1 MTFRKTLFWLH
12 LLAGLIAGLSIGIMC
27 FTGTALAFEKELVAF
42 AERDARRIAPPVAET
57 PRLSLAELQAR
68 VSTAHPNAKLSGLA
82 LENHPLA
89 AVAFTAGRNE
99 TFYAHP
105 FTGEIRQVAS
115 TRTRDF
121 LQLME
126 DWHRQLAL
134 GGPNRPLGKAINGAG
149 NLAFFFL
156 AVSGLYLWWPRKWR
170 TKGLKRSLWFVPA
183 ANAKARDWNWH
194 NVIGLWSA
202 PVLIVLTL
210 TALPIS
216 YRWAGNLIFTLT
228 GTPPPPPTSAPAPAA
243 PTAPSASLPTHAA
256 QAQPLSAEILI
267 ARAQKE
273 LPTWTSLRYRAAN
286 PAAAPTSATV
296 AVRTADAWPRTAL
309 TTLTL
314 DPFTGEILK
323 TNGYANLNAAQR
335 VRSWTRFL
343 HTGEAL
349 GALGQFVAALASLGG
364 CVLVYTG
371 FALAWHRWRRWRNPP
386 PLDAS

>member
-12 LLAGLIAGLSIGIMC
+12 LLAGLLAGLSIAIMC
-27 FTGTALAFEKELVAF
+27 FTGTALAFEKELVAY
-42 AERDARRIAPPVAET
+42 AERDARRIAPPAAET
-57 PRLSLAELQAR
+57 PRLSIAELQSR
-68 VSTAHPNAKLSGLA
+68 VSAAHPTTKLSGIA

-99 TFYAHP
+99 TFYANP

-134 GGPNRPLGKAINGAG
+134 GGSNRPLGKAINGAG
-149 NLAFFFL
+149 NIAFFFL
-156 AVSGLYLWWPRKWR
+156 TVSGLYLWWPRKWR

-183 ANAKARDWNWH
+183 ANTKARDWNWH
-194 NVIGLWSA
+194 NVIGFWSA

-228 GTPPPPPTSAPAPAA
+228 GTPPPPPTSAPAPTAA
-243 PTAPSASLPTHAA
+243 IPAPVA
-256 QAQPLSAEILI
+256 QAQPLSADSLI

-273 LPTWTSLRYRAAN
+273 LPAWTSLTYRGGSTG
-286 PAAAPTSATV
+286 AAPTPAPM

-309 TTLTL
+309 TTLSL

-323 TNGYANLNAAQR
+323 TSSYANLNAAQR

-349 GALGQFVAALASLGG
+349 GALGQAVAALASLGG

-386 PLDAS
+386 PLGAS

>member
-12 LLAGLIAGLSIGIMC
+12 LLAGLLAGLSIAIMC
-27 FTGTALAFEKELVAF
+27 FTGTALAFEKELVAY
-42 AERDARRIAPPVAET
+42 AERDARRIAPPAAET
-57 PRLSLAELQAR
+57 PRLSIAELQSR
-68 VSTAHPNAKLSGLA
+68 VSAAHPTTKLSGIA

-99 TFYAHP
+99 TFYANP

-134 GGPNRPLGKAINGAG
+134 GGSNRPLGKAINGAG
-149 NLAFFFL
+149 NIAFFFL
-156 AVSGLYLWWPRKWR
+156 TVSGLYLWWPRKWR

-183 ANAKARDWNWH
+183 ANTKARDWNWH
-194 NVIGLWSA
+194 NVIGFWSA

-228 GTPPPPPTSAPAPAA
+228 GTPPPPPTSAPAPTAA
-243 PTAPSASLPTHAA
+243 IPAPVA
-256 QAQPLSAEILI
+256 QAQPLSADSLI

-273 LPTWTSLRYRAAN
+273 LPAWTSLTYRGGSTG
-286 PAAAPTSATV
+286 AAPTPATM
-296 AVRTADAWPRTAL
+296 ALRTADAWPRTAL
-309 TTLTL
+309 TTLSL

-323 TNGYANLNAAQR
+323 TSSYANLNAAQR

-349 GALGQFVAALASLGG
+349 GALGQAVAALASLGG

-386 PLDAS
+386 PLGAS

>member
-1 MTFRKTLFWLH
+1 MTFRKILFWVH
-12 LLAGLIAGLSIGIMC
+12 LLAGLIAGLLIAIMC
-27 FTGTALAFEKELVAF
+27 FTGTALAFEKELVAY
-42 AERDARRIAPPVAET
+42 AERDARRIAPPAAET
-57 PRLSLAELQAR
+57 PRLSLAELLAR
-68 VSTAHPNAKLSGLA
+68 VRAAHPTAKLSGIA

-89 AVAFTAGRNE
+89 AVAFTAGRDE
-99 TFYAHP
+99 TFYTNP
-105 FTGEIRQVAS
+105 FTGEIRQVTA

-134 GGPNRPLGKAINGAG
+134 GGSNRALGKAINGAG
-149 NLAFFFL
+149 NIAFFFL

-194 NVIGLWSA
+194 NVIGLWTA

-216 YRWAGNLIFTLT
+216 YRWTGNLIFTLT
-228 GTPPPPPTSAPAPAA
+228 GTPPPPPTSAPAPSAPLASLPAPIAQAQLLSADSLIACAQKALPAWTSLTYRASNTDAA
-243 PTAPSASLPTHAA
+243 PT
-256 QAQPLSAEILI
+256 
-267 ARAQKE
+267 
-273 LPTWTSLRYRAAN
+273 
-286 PAAAPTSATV
+286 PATITL
-296 AVRTADAWPRTAL
+296 RTADAWPRTAL
-309 TTLTL
+309 TTLSL
-314 DPFTGEILK
+314 DPLTGEILK
-323 TNGYANLNAAQR
+323 TNSYANLNAAQR

-349 GALGQFVAALASLGG
+349 GALGQAVAALASLGG

-386 PLDAS
+386 PLGAS

>member
-1 MTFRKTLFWLH
+1 MTFRKILFWVH
-12 LLAGLIAGLSIGIMC
+12 LLAGLIAGLLIAIMC
-27 FTGTALAFEKELVAF
+27 FTGTALAFEKELVAY
-42 AERDARRIAPPVAET
+42 AERDARRIAPPAAET
-57 PRLSLAELQAR
+57 PRLSLAELLAR
-68 VSTAHPNAKLSGLA
+68 VRAAHPTAKLSGIA

-89 AVAFTAGRNE
+89 AVAFTAGRDE
-99 TFYAHP
+99 TFYTNP
-105 FTGEIRQVAS
+105 FTGEIRQVTA

-134 GGPNRPLGKAINGAG
+134 GGSNRALGKAINGAG
-149 NLAFFFL
+149 NIAFFFL

-194 NVIGLWSA
+194 NVIGLWTA

-228 GTPPPPPTSAPAPAA
+228 GTPPPPPTSAPAAPSAPLASLPAPIAQAQLLSADSLIACAQKALPAWTSLTYRASNTDAA
-243 PTAPSASLPTHAA
+243 PT
-256 QAQPLSAEILI
+256 
-267 ARAQKE
+267 
-273 LPTWTSLRYRAAN
+273 
-286 PAAAPTSATV
+286 PATITL
-296 AVRTADAWPRTAL
+296 RTADAWPRTAL
-309 TTLTL
+309 TTLSL
-314 DPFTGEILK
+314 DPLTGEILK
-323 TNGYANLNAAQR
+323 TNSYANLNAAQR

-349 GALGQFVAALASLGG
+349 GALGQAVAALASLGG

-386 PLDAS
+386 PLGAS

>member
-12 LLAGLIAGLSIGIMC
+12 LLVGLLAGLSIGIMC
-27 FTGTALAFEKELVAF
+27 FTGTALAFEKELVAY
-42 AERDARRIAPPVAET
+42 AERDARRIAPPAAET
-57 PRLSLAELQAR
+57 PRLSIAELQAR
-68 VSTAHPNAKLSGLA
+68 VGAAHPTAKLSGIA

-99 TFYAHP
+99 TFYANP

-134 GGPNRPLGKAINGAG
+134 GGSNRPLGKAINGAG
-149 NLAFFFL
+149 NIAFFFL

-183 ANAKARDWNWH
+183 ANTKARDWNWH

-228 GTPPPPPTSAPAPAA
+228 GTPPPPPTSAPAPTAA
-243 PTAPSASLPTHAA
+243 LPAPVA
-256 QAQPLSAEILI
+256 QAQPLSADSLI

-273 LPTWTSLRYRAAN
+273 LPAWTSLTYRAGSTG
-286 PAAAPTSATV
+286 AAATPATM
-296 AVRTADAWPRTAL
+296 ALRTADAWPRTAL
-309 TTLTL
+309 TTLSL
-314 DPFTGEILK
+314 HPLTGEILK
-323 TNGYANLNAAQR
+323 TNGYANLNNAQR

-349 GALGQFVAALASLGG
+349 GALGQFIAALASLGG

-386 PLDAS
+386 PLGVS

>member
-12 LLAGLIAGLSIGIMC
+12 LLAGLLAGLSIAIMC
-27 FTGTALAFEKELVAF
+27 FTGTALAFEKELVAY
-42 AERDARRIAPPVAET
+42 AERDARRIAPPAAET
-57 PRLSLAELQAR
+57 PRLSIAELQSR
-68 VSTAHPNAKLSGLA
+68 VSAAHPTTKLSGIA

-89 AVAFTAGRNE
+89 AVAFTAGRKE
-99 TFYAHP
+99 TFYANP

-134 GGPNRPLGKAINGAG
+134 GGSNRPLGKAINGAG
-149 NLAFFFL
+149 NIAFFFL
-156 AVSGLYLWWPRKWR
+156 TVSGLYLWWPRKWR

-183 ANAKARDWNWH
+183 ANTKARDWNWH
-194 NVIGLWSA
+194 NVIGFWSA

-228 GTPPPPPTSAPAPAA
+228 GTPPPPPTSAPAPTAA
-243 PTAPSASLPTHAA
+243 IPAPVA
-256 QAQPLSAEILI
+256 QAQPLSADSLI

-273 LPTWTSLRYRAAN
+273 LPAWTSLTYRGGSTGASPT
-286 PAAAPTSATV
+286 PATMAL
-296 AVRTADAWPRTAL
+296 RTADAWPRTAL
-309 TTLTL
+309 TTLSL

-323 TNGYANLNAAQR
+323 THSYANLNAAQR

-349 GALGQFVAALASLGG
+349 GALGQAVAALASLGG

-386 PLDAS
+386 PLGAS

>member
-1 MTFRKTLFWLH
+1 MTFRKILFWVH
-12 LLAGLIAGLSIGIMC
+12 LLAGLIAGLLIAIMC
-27 FTGTALAFEKELVAF
+27 FTGTALAFEKELVAY
-42 AERDARRIAPPVAET
+42 AERDARRIAPPAAET
-57 PRLSLAELQAR
+57 PRLSLAELLAR
-68 VSTAHPNAKLSGLA
+68 VRAAHPTAKLSGIA

-89 AVAFTAGRNE
+89 AVAFTAGRDE
-99 TFYAHP
+99 TFYTNP
-105 FTGEIRQVAS
+105 FTGEIRQVTA

-134 GGPNRPLGKAINGAG
+134 GGSNRALGKAINGAG
-149 NLAFFFL
+149 NIAFFFL

-194 NVIGLWSA
+194 NVIGLWTA
-202 PVLIVLTL
+202 PVLILLTL

-228 GTPPPPPTSAPAPAA
+228 GTPPPPPTSAPAAPSAPLASLPAPIAQAQLLSADSLIACAQKALPAWTSLTYRASNTDAA
-243 PTAPSASLPTHAA
+243 PT
-256 QAQPLSAEILI
+256 
-267 ARAQKE
+267 
-273 LPTWTSLRYRAAN
+273 
-286 PAAAPTSATV
+286 PATITL
-296 AVRTADAWPRTAL
+296 RTADAWPRTAL
-309 TTLTL
+309 TTLSL
-314 DPFTGEILK
+314 DPLTGEILK
-323 TNGYANLNAAQR
+323 TNSYANLNAAQR

-349 GALGQFVAALASLGG
+349 GALGQAVAALASLGG

-386 PLDAS
+386 PLGAS

>member
-1 MTFRKTLFWLH
+1 MTFRKILFWLH
-12 LLAGLIAGLSIGIMC
+12 LIAGLIAGFSIAIMC
-27 FTGTALAFEKELVAF
+27 FTGTALAFEKELVAY
-42 AERDARRIAPPVAET
+42 AERDARRIERPAET
-57 PRLSLAELQAR
+57 PRLTLTELLSR
-68 VSTAHPNAKLSGLA
+68 VRAAHPTAKLSGIT
-82 LENHPLA
+82 LENDA
-89 AVAFTAGRNE
+89 RTAIAFTAGRNE
-99 TFYAHP
+99 TFYTNP
-105 FTGEIRQVAS
+105 FTGEIRQVTS

-121 LQLME
+121 LHLME

-134 GGPNRPLGKAINGAG
+134 GGSNRTIGKAINGAG
-149 NLAFFFL
+149 NIAFFFL
-156 AVSGLYLWWPRKWR
+156 SVSGLYLWWPRKWR

-228 GTPPPPPTSAPAPAA
+228 GTPPPPPTSASA
-243 PTAPSASLPTHAA
+243 ASLPAPVA
-256 QAQPLSAEILI
+256 KAQPLSAESLI

-273 LPTWTSLRYRAAN
+273 LPAWTSLTYRAGN
-286 PAAAPTSATV
+286 TAAAPTPATV
-296 AVRTADAWPRTAL
+296 TLRTADAWPRTAL
-309 TTLTL
+309 TTLSI
-314 DPFTGEILK
+314 DPYTGEILK
-323 TNGYANLNAAQR
+323 TNGYASLNAAQR
-335 VRSWTRFL
+335 VRSWTRYL

-349 GALGQFVAALASLGG
+349 GALGQAIAALASLGG

-386 PLDAS
+386 ALGAP

>member
-12 LLAGLIAGLSIGIMC
+12 LLAGLLAGLSIAIMC
-27 FTGTALAFEKELVAF
+27 FTGTALAFEKELVAY
-42 AERDARRIAPPVAET
+42 AERDARRIAPPAAET
-57 PRLSLAELQAR
+57 PRLSIAELQSR
-68 VSTAHPNAKLSGLA
+68 VSAAHPTTKLSGIA

-99 TFYAHP
+99 TFYANP

-134 GGPNRPLGKAINGAG
+134 GGSNRPLGKAINGAG
-149 NLAFFFL
+149 NIAYFFL
-156 AVSGLYLWWPRKWR
+156 TVSGLYLWWPRKWR

-183 ANAKARDWNWH
+183 ANTKARDWNWH
-194 NVIGLWSA
+194 NVIGFWSA

-228 GTPPPPPTSAPAPAA
+228 GTPPPPPTSAPAPTAA
-243 PTAPSASLPTHAA
+243 IPAPVA
-256 QAQPLSAEILI
+256 QAQPLSADSLI

-273 LPTWTSLRYRAAN
+273 LPAWTSLTYRGGSTG
-286 PAAAPTSATV
+286 AAPTPATK
-296 AVRTADAWPRTAL
+296 ALRTADAWPRTAL
-309 TTLTL
+309 TTLSL

-323 TNGYANLNAAQR
+323 TSSYANLNAAQR

-349 GALGQFVAALASLGG
+349 GALGQAVAALASLGG

-386 PLDAS
+386 PLGAS

>member
-1 MTFRKTLFWLH
+1 MTLRKTLFWLH
-12 LLAGLIAGLSIGIMC
+12 LLAGLIAGLSIAIMC

-42 AERDARRIAPPVAET
+42 AELDARRIAPSAAET
-57 PRLSLAELQAR
+57 PRLSLAALQAR
-68 VSTAHPNAKLSGLA
+68 VSVTHPTAKLSGIA

-89 AVAFTAGRNE
+89 AVAFIAGRNE

-105 FTGEIRQVAS
+105 YTGEIRQVAS

-126 DWHRQLAL
+126 NWHRQLAL

-149 NLAFFFL
+149 NLTFFFL

-228 GTPPPPPTSAPAPAA
+228 GTPATPPTSAPAA
-243 PTAPSASLPTHAA
+243 PTAPAVKLPAPVA
-256 QAQPLSAEILI
+256 QTQPLSAEILI

-273 LPTWTSLRYRAAN
+273 LPTWTSLTYRAGITGV
-286 PAAAPTSATV
+286 APTPATV
-296 AVRTADAWPRTAL
+296 ALRTADAWPRTAL

-349 GALGQFVAALASLGG
+349 GALGQVVAALSSLGG

-371 FALAWHRWRRWRNPP
+371 FALAWHRWRRWRNPTP
-386 PLDAS
+386 IGVS

>member
-1 MTFRKTLFWLH
+1 
-12 LLAGLIAGLSIGIMC
+12 MC
-27 FTGTALAFEKELVAF
+27 FTGAALAFEKELVAY
-42 AERDARRIAPPVAET
+42 AERDARRIVP
-57 PRLSLAELQAR
+57 LANDNPKLALTELQAR
-68 VSTAHPNAKLSGLA
+68 IHAAYPAVNFSAITI
-82 LENHPLA
+82 ENDPRA
-89 AVAFTAGRNE
+89 AVGFTAGRNV
-99 TFYAHP
+99 TFYINP
-105 FTGEIRQVAS
+105 FTGEIRQVTA
-115 TRTRDF
+115 TRMRNF
-121 LQLME
+121 LKLME

-134 GGPNRPLGKAINGAG
+134 GGSNRQLGKAINGAG
-149 NLAFFFL
+149 NTAFFFL

-228 GTPPPPPTSAPAPAA
+228 GTPPPPPTSALNAPAA
-243 PTAPSASLPTHAA
+243 QLSPLATQAPI
-256 QAQPLSAEILI
+256 LSAEILI

-273 LPTWTSLRYRAAN
+273 LPRWTSLTYRAGNTGAT
-286 PAAAPTSATV
+286 PAPATIV
-296 AVRTADAWPRTAL
+296 VRTSDAWPRTAL
-309 TTLTL
+309 TTLSL
-314 DPFTGEILK
+314 DPLAGEIIK
-323 TNGYANLNAAQR
+323 ISGYASLNAAQR

-349 GALGQFVAALASLGG
+349 GGLGQVVAALASLGG

-386 PLDAS
+386 PVSAP